1 MENSYID
8 EREKDIQK
16 LCEGIKQM
24 NVNPTGDYG
33 SGAECP
39 FCRKGCRWDADSVMD
54 IEHEQNCIVLIA
66 YDLSMF

>member
-1 MENSYID
+1 MGNSYID

-24 NVNPTGDYG
+24 NVNLTGDYG

-39 FCRKGCRWDADSVMD
+39 FCRKDCRWDTDSVMD

-66 YDLSMF
+66 KDLSTS